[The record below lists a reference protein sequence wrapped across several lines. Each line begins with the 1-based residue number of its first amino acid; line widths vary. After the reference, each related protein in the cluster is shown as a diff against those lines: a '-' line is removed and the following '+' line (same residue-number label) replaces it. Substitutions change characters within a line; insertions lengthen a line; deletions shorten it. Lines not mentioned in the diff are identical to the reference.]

1 MGKVE
6 VRKQQGLYDEA
17 LGELARI
24 YTYALD
30 PEGLASYY
38 TQRALC
44 GYLAGE
50 YDLSLATTEEA
61 RFYLTE
67 ADDLAWISLLE
78 ALSAGEK
85 GEWERS
91 ERAAMAWLAS
101 QPDGEAHKA
110 QLHEFYTSA
119 PKMRN
124 PMVAWYLSLI
134 PGVGQ
139 FYAGEVGK
147 GVISL
152 LVNGALGT
160 FAVTE
165 AIAGQWLS
173 GWIVGCGSLSTS
185 YFVGQERA
193 RMLTEERNTRLL
205 RTHNDKLRTLLL
217 D

>member
-17 LGELARI
+17 LGELTRI
-24 YTYALD
+24 YTYALT
-30 PEGLASYY
+30 PEELTRYY

-50 YDLSLATTEEA
+50 YDLSLATTDEA
-61 RFYLTE
+61 RFYVTTP
-67 ADDLAWISLLE
+67 DDLSFFLLLE
-78 ALSAGEK
+78 ALAAGEK
-85 GEWERS
+85 GEWQRS
-91 ERAAMAWLAS
+91 ESAAMAWLES
-101 QPDGEAHKA
+101 VPDGQHHKA
-110 QLHEFYTSA
+110 QLRELYASA

-124 PMVAWYLSLI
+124 PKVAWFLSLI

-139 FYAGEVGK
+139 FYAGDYLSGT
-147 GVISL
+147 ISL
-152 LVNGALGT
+152 LINGAIGT

-165 AIAGQWLS
+165 ALAGQWLS

-185 YFVGQERA
+185 YLMGLERA
-193 RMLTEERNTRLL
+193 KMLTEERNNLRL
-205 RTHNDKLRTLLL
+205 RTHNDKLRALLL

>member
-6 VRKQQGLYDEA
+6 ARKQQELYEEA

-30 PEGLASYY
+30 GKGLATYY

-50 YDLSLATTEEA
+50 YDLSLATSEEA
-61 RFYLTE
+61 RFYLTDPE
-67 ADDLAWISLLE
+67 ALSFLSLLE

-91 ERAAMAWLAS
+91 EKAAMAWLDS

-110 QLHEFYTSA
+110 QLHELYASA

-124 PMVAWYLSLI
+124 PMVAWWLSLI
-134 PGVGQ
+134 PGIGQ

-147 GVISL
+147 GLISL

-165 AIAGQWLS
+165 ALAGEWLS
-173 GWIVGCGSLSTS
+173 GWIVGCGSLGTS

-193 RMLTEERNTRLL
+193 RMLTEERNARLL
-205 RTHNDKLRTLLL
+205 RTHNDLLRKVLLN
-217 D
+217 